1 MLRILGSAKT
11 LCDSLTRRDL
21 LRVGGAGLLSLGL
34 GSAMPRGA
42 ASEIGGSFGRAK
54 RIILLYLYGAAAQHE
69 TFDPK
74 PDAPAEI
81 RGDFKPIATKVPG
94 LSICEH
100 LPKLADIS
108 DRLTVIRSMTH
119 PYNIH
124 SAAYTL
130 TGIDQVDIPMETN
143 SRDSRHWPCFG
154 SVLDYLAER
163 RNPTAPPPEIPRN
176 LGLPFRFSSRLGGN
190 GRGGPYG
197 GFLGRAYD
205 PVWTEFQGQATHDF
219 PRWQGNVDK
228 VVRDPYGGITP
239 ESRFVVSQAAQLGEQ
254 MTLDRL
260 SQRRSLL
267 DQLTDEQRRLNRA
280 VDSGGLDRHRE
291 MAFALM
297 TSEKIRNALD
307 VDREPLATRERYGM
321 SLFGQATL
329 AGRRLLEA
337 GAPVVSVFWDEF
349 NSVNSSWDTHFDH
362 YDRLKKELLPGLDS
376 ALSSLVL
383 DLEQRGMLDDT
394 LVMCLTEHG
403 RTPKLSLTARGVGRE
418 HWSETYCNVLAGGG
432 IARGR
437 VIGASDSQGAFVK
450 DQPISPKDILAT
462 MYHLVG
468 VDHEQTIP
476 DRLGRPLPLV
486 AKGEVIRAAL
496 A

>member
-1 MLRILGSAKT
+1 MLNLTGSRKR
-11 LCDSLTRRDL
+11 LCNGVTRRDL
-21 LRVGGAGLLSLGL
+21 LHIGGIGALGL
-34 GSAMPRGA
+34 STAGTMRADSARTKGPDASAKACIFVFLFGSPP
-42 ASEIGGSFGRAK
+42 
-54 RIILLYLYGAAAQHE
+54 QHE

-74 PDAPAEI
+74 PLAPAEI
-81 RGDFKPIATKVPG
+81 RGDFGPIATKVPG
-94 LSICEH
+94 LQICEH
-100 LPKLADIS
+100 LPKIASIA
-108 DRLTVIRSMTH
+108 DRLTVIRSMSH
-119 PYNIH
+119 PFNIH

-154 SVLDYLAER
+154 SVLDYLAQR
-163 RNPTAPPPEIPRN
+163 GNPTAPPPEIPRN

-205 PVWTEFQGQATHDF
+205 TVWTEFQGTATHEF
-219 PRWQGNVDK
+219 PRWQGNADK
-228 VVRDPYGGITP
+228 VVADPYGGIRP
-239 ESRFVVSQAAQLGEQ
+239 DGKFVMSKAAQLGEQ

-260 SQRRSLL
+260 HARRSLL
-267 DQLTDEQRRLNRA
+267 DQLSDEQQRLHKA

-291 MAFALM
+291 MAFALI

-307 VDREPLATRERYGM
+307 VDRESMATRERYGM
-321 SLFGQATL
+321 TLFGQATL

-337 GAPVVSVFWDEF
+337 GAPLVSVFWDEY

-362 YDRLKKELLPGLDS
+362 YDRLKNELLPGLDS
-376 ALSSLVL
+376 ALTSLIV
-383 DLEQRGMLDDT
+383 DLEERGMLDDT

-403 RTPKLSLTARGVGRE
+403 RTPKLTLNARGVGRE

-450 DQPISPKDILAT
+450 DQPISPKDVLAT
-462 MYHLVG
+462 LYHLVG
-468 VDHEQTIP
+468 IDHEQTIP

-486 AKGEVIRAAL
+486 VKGEVIKAAL